1 MDKILITGVSG
12 SLGRLLARRLRA
24 EAEVSGVDRRPWPG
38 RPTSI
43 SLHAVDLRKRAFE
56 EVLRKEAP
64 RAVVHLSSATGANSD
79 PRRHDHNVAAT
90 QKLLAH
96 CARHRIERV
105 VVLSSA
111 GVYGA
116 APENPFGIEEE
127 HALSASR
134 EYPEI
139 RSLVQRDSLAC
150 AAMWKYPDLS
160 IAVLRPVHVLGETS
174 QAPVAALLRRRRVPT
189 AMGFDPPMQ
198 FLHER
203 DLVDAVALTL
213 THKLSGVFN
222 VVGPGQVPLHTAIR
236 ACGGEPWPL
245 PEFLVR
251 PLFRRFSAL
260 GTWPA
265 GVIDYFKY
273 PLIVSGRRFEEAT
286 QWKPLFGLPEIFEA
300 MRA

>member
-1 MDKILITGVSG
+1 MKKILITGVSG

-24 EAEVSGVDRRPWPG
+24 EAEVCGVDRRPWPG
-38 RPTSI
+38 RPTNMA
-43 SLHAVDLRKRAFE
+43 LHGVDLRKRAFE
-56 EVLRKEAP
+56 EVLRKESP
-64 RAVVHLSSATGANSD
+64 QAVVHLSSATGTSAD
-79 PRRHDHNVAAT
+79 PRRHDHNVAGT

-134 EYPEI
+134 AYPEI
-139 RSLVQRDSLAC
+139 RGLVQRDSLAC

-160 IAVLRPVHVLGETS
+160 IAVLRPVHVMGETS
-174 QAPVAALLRRRRVPT
+174 RAPVAALLRRRRVPT

-213 THKLSGVFN
+213 THRLSGVFN

-251 PLFRRFSAL
+251 PLFQRFSAL

-286 QWKPLFGLPEIFEA
+286 QWKPLFGLREIFEA
-300 MRA
+300 MRT